1 MCARVLTKLSRIS
14 CFFGVFFER
23 RQVFVTK
30 KRRRTYTM
38 TERKSSRKTLT
49 PKRFI
54 PEETEKK
61 DKDASGGQKSG
72 GSKARLISSRS
83 LRGCF
88 FFARVKF
95 ETFALARRGR
105 RFRKNSLRL
114 ALSRALAFLSARSSE
129 AQLLREAL
137 SFSFDAHL
145 TLTFFACTF
154 LAHQC
159 KTEIGKQQHDGN
171 D

>member
-1 MCARVLTKLSRIS
+1 M
-14 CFFGVFFER
+14 
-23 RQVFVTK
+23 FVTK

-88 FFARVKF
+88 FFCARKIRNICSRSG
-95 ETFALARRGR
+95 EEDSG
-105 RFRKNSLRL
+105 KNRASSR
-114 ALSRALAFLSARSSE
+114 ALSRSRFSLRAFVGSAAFERSAFVFVRRTSH
-129 AQLLREAL
+129 
-137 SFSFDAHL
+137 AHL
-145 TLTFFACTF
+145 FCTF
-154 LAHQC
+154 LAH
-159 KTEIGKQQHDGN
+159 
-171 D
+171 